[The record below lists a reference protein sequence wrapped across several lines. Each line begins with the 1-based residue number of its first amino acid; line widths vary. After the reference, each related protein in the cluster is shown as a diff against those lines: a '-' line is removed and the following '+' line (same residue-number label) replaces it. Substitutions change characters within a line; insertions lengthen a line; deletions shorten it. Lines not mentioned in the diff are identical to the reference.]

1 MIRLGFFVLLACI
14 SLFASQPKVLEV
26 QIQGAISPASAYHLQ
41 SAHAKAREIDAQAL
55 LVKLDTPGGL
65 VSSMREM
72 IQTITNSSLPVIVYV
87 YPKGAHAASAG
98 TYLLYASHVAA
109 MAQGTNLGA
118 ATPVSLMPQN
128 ETNTSASGTLEKK
141 ALSDAAAYIRSL
153 AQMRDRNISWAEEA
167 VQEAKSLSAQEALRA
182 GVIEFVAEDVED
194 LLAQLDGKR
203 IKVLSK
209 EVVLRTENAE
219 RITYE
224 ADWKTKFLS
233 VITNP
238 NIAYLFILVA
248 IYGIFF
254 ELMNPGGIFPGVL
267 GAISGVVAM
276 YALNMLPFNYAGLL
290 LIFLGIAFMVLEMF
304 VAGFGVLGIGG
315 VVAFALGSV
324 LLFDAHTLGAGISL
338 PLIIAFS
345 LVSLGFFIFVLRLF
359 LRSRSALI
367 ISGAE
372 QMVGAQAEVVAL
384 LKDGYRVRC
393 HGEMWHA
400 SCQEKLDVGEK
411 AEVVSLEGLVLI
423 LKPKKE

>member
-1 MIRLGFFVLLACI
+1 MIRLAFFVFLACI
-14 SLFASQPKVLEV
+14 SLFASQTKVLEV

-41 SAHAKAREIDAQAL
+41 SAHAKALEIDAQAL

-72 IQTITNSSLPVIVYV
+72 IQTTTNSSLPVIVYV

-128 ETNTSASGTLEKK
+128 ETNTSASATLEKK

-315 VVAFALGSV
+315 VIAFALGSV

-359 LRSRSALI
+359 LRSRSASVV
-367 ISGAE
+367 SGAE
-372 QMVGAQAEVVAL
+372 QMVGSEAQVVAL
-384 LKDGYRVRC
+384 RGDGYSVLC

-400 SCQEKLDVGEK
+400 TCQEKLDVGEK
-411 AEVVSLEGLVLI
+411 AEVVSLEGLVLL
-423 LKPKKE
+423 LKPKKG

>member
-1 MIRLGFFVLLACI
+1 MIRLAFFVLLACI

-26 QIQGAISPASAYHLQ
+26 EIRGAISPASAYHLQ
-41 SAHAKAREIDAQAL
+41 SAHAKALALQADL
-55 LVKLDTPGGL
+55 LLMKLDTPGGL
-65 VSSMREM
+65 SSSMREM
-72 IQTITNSSLPVIVYV
+72 IQVITNSSIPVVAYV

-109 MAQGTNLGA
+109 MTQGTNLGA
-118 ATPVSLMPQN
+118 ATPVSMMPQN
-128 ETNTSASGTLEKK
+128 ETNTTASDTLERK
-141 ALSDAAAYIRSL
+141 ALSDATAYIRSL
-153 AQMRDRNISWAEEA
+153 AQLHDRNATWAEEA
-167 VQEAKSLSAQEALRA
+167 VTQAKSLSAQEALKA
-182 GVIEFVAEDVED
+182 GVIDVVAEDVSD
-194 LLAQLDGKR
+194 LLQKLHGKKL
-203 IKVLSK
+203 KVLSK
-209 EVVLRTENAE
+209 EVVLHTENAE

-276 YALNMLPFNYAGLL
+276 YALNMLPFSYAGLL

-315 VVAFALGSV
+315 VIAFALGSV
-324 LLFDAHTLGAGISL
+324 LLFDAQTLGAGISL

-345 LVSLGFFIFVLRLF
+345 LVSLGFFVFVLRLF
-359 LRSRSALI
+359 LRSRAASVV
-367 ISGAE
+367 SGAE

-384 LKDGYRVRC
+384 LADGYRVRC

-400 SCQEKLDVGEK
+400 TCQEKLDIGEK